1 MSLDIV
7 HREREGII
15 LLNLK
20 GRIVAGAEIAVF
32 WSAIEGVSKTPEPRV
47 ILNLHEIDLIDSS
60 GLGAM
65 VMCQTYL
72 RKINGVARLVFPD
85 RYNFQLLPLAKIDTV
100 FQIFDDETR
109 LRAEIIPPPLI
120 SGDESARFHVRFHV
134 ATKCGADGDDDRL

>member
-7 HREREGII
+7 QREREGII

-20 GRIVAGAEIAVF
+20 GRIVAGAEVAVF

-100 FQIFDDETR
+100 FQIFDDETEAVNSFFPKR
-109 LRAEIIPPPLI
+109 EIRRFDVLEFVMQFKEGQAKPRK
-120 SGDESARFHVRFHV
+120 DE
-134 ATKCGADGDDDRL
+134 